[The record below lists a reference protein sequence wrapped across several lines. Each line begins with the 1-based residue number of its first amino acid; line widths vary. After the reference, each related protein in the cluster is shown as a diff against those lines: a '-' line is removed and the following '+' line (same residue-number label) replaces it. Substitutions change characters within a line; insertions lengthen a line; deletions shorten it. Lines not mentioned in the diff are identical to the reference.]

1 MAAIVLTNA
10 KVSYNSNDISDHVL
24 SVTINYQASIVD
36 NTAMNSNAVM
46 SNLPALKSWS
56 MDIELEQDYAAANL
70 DSIMFALVGTANTV
84 LVNPV
89 NSANSTSNPQYSG
102 SAILES
108 YQPITGK
115 VGDLAKTV
123 LKLTGTG
130 ALSRLT
136 S

>member
-10 KVSYNSNDISDHVL
+10 KVQYNGNDISDHVL
-24 SVTINYQASIVD
+24 SVAINYQAAVVD
-36 NTAMNSNAVM
+36 NTAMNSNSVM

-56 MDIELEQDYAAANL
+56 VDIELEQDYAAANL
-70 DSIMFALVGTANTV
+70 DSIMFPLVGTANTV
-84 LVNPV
+84 LINPV
-89 NSANSTSNPQYSG
+89 NGANSTSNPQYSG

-115 VGDLAKTV
+115 VGDLAKTS
-123 LKLTGTG
+123 LKLVGTG
-130 ALSRLT
+130 VLSRLT